1 MLLYRSLVLL
11 LGSDI
16 YTMNESI
23 KGRKSGCFLQTQES
37 PMIFFKNPFSF
48 FFPLLTVRL
57 LSMGNALRKPLKLEA
72 RV

>member
-1 MLLYRSLVLL
+1 ML

-37 PMIFFKNPFSF
+37 PMIFFKNPF

-57 LSMGNALRKPLKLEA
+57 LSMENALRKPLKLEA